1 MPTTSVREKVKSDR
15 KMPPWLPMVAALV
28 AGSLGLLLTALAL
41 QNASRGIHD
50 KAQLEFEQYV
60 ERVTTDI
67 VERFERPLYGLRGAA
82 GAWRS
87 VASGLGMQDTAFQAY
102 FASHNLSAEFPGVL
116 GFSFVERV
124 PNAQLGAFESARR
137 AEGAHDFSVKTQGL
151 RDPLY
156 VVKYIAPAQRNEL
169 ALGFDIGADP
179 VRMDAIN
186 NAISTGEAT
195 LSGKIALTQDPDQN
209 PAFLFL
215 LPVFDHTT
223 PARHSGARKTTLLG
237 LFSAPIL
244 VNELL
249 EGTSKLVQ
257 GEMDYELF
265 DGTNIS
271 AASMVYSSSG
281 RLAASNTA
289 SGPTDFAGQRLFS
302 ISKHL
307 LIGNSVLTLRAGSNP
322 ALQARMDAARP
333 LLMGVGGA
341 LSSVLLAAVIWLLM
355 VGQARAEARARAM
368 NREVEHLASI
378 VRRTNNAVLVTT
390 PELRITWVNEGF
402 TRMYGYTLDEAL
414 GNTPGGL
421 LGSDKSPPE
430 SIEQLALGAKTGTA
444 VNVEVVNR
452 RRDGQERWILCDV
465 QPMWDEAGKATGFIE
480 ISTDITEEKRASLLL
495 RGSIEVLDEAF
506 VIFGPDDRL
515 VLCNDKYHQEF
526 PLIADLLVPGVLF
539 EDIAWAGARRG
550 QYRDALGREEAWVAE
565 RMATHRA
572 ANSIV
577 IQHLDDGRVMRVVER
592 RLPDGHTVGFRVDV
606 TEMVRATEAAE
617 EASRAKSQFL
627 ANMSHEIRTPMN
639 AILGMLTL
647 AQATDLSPQQQ
658 DYISKSESAAKTLLL
673 LINDILDFSKIDAG
687 KLELD
692 PHPFRV
698 DQLMRDLSVVLSA
711 TAHHKAVEILFDID
725 PNLPEVLV
733 GDAMRLQ
740 QVLINLGGNALKFT
754 AQGQVVIALR
764 QGPSPAQTEG
774 TTAVEFS
781 VTDSGIGIAPAQ
793 HERIFSGFTQAEG
806 STTRKYGGTG
816 LGLVISKRLVSAMGG
831 DLALSSE
838 LGQGTRFVFTLTLP
852 TPKDIPPELMHT
864 DRTQARV
871 RQASRPD
878 ASQRALVGLR
888 ILVVEDNLIN
898 QQVAE
903 ELLVAQGA
911 FVALAANGQLG
922 LEAVLAAKPQF
933 DAVLMDIQMPV
944 MDGYAA
950 TAAIRSTAGLQD
962 LPIIGLTAN
971 AMASDRAACLQAGMN
986 EHVGKPFSL
995 PQLVALLL
1003 RLTGRPAAA
1012 DTPNH

>member
-1 MPTTSVREKVKSDR
+1 
-15 KMPPWLPMVAALV
+15 MPPWLPMAAALV
-28 AGSLGLLLTALAL
+28 AGALGLLLTALTL
-41 QNASRGIHD
+41 ENASKGIHD

-60 ERVTTDI
+60 ERVTADI

-87 VASGLGMQDTAFQAY
+87 VASGHGMQDTAFQAY
-102 FASHNLSAEFPGVL
+102 FASSNLAAEFPGVL

-124 PNAQLGAFESARR
+124 PRAQLGVFEAARR
-137 AEGAHDFSVKTQGL
+137 AEGEPNFSVKSQGL
-151 RDPLY
+151 RDPLF

-195 LSGKIALTQDPDQN
+195 LSGKIALTQDPEQN

-215 LPVFDHTT
+215 LPVFM
-223 PARHSGARKTTLLG
+223 PAGHSEPTLVG
-237 LFSAPIL
+237 LFSAPLL

-249 EGTSKLVQ
+249 HSTSKLVQ
-257 GEMDYELF
+257 GELDFELF

-271 AASMVYSSSG
+271 AASMIFSSSG
-281 RLAASNTA
+281 RLAASGT
-289 SGPTDFAGQRLFS
+289 SPGPTDFAGQRLFS
-302 ISKHL
+302 VSKCL
-307 LIGNSVLTLRAGSNP
+307 LIGNSVLTLTAGSSP
-322 ALQARMDAARP
+322 ALQARMDAAKP
-333 LLMGVGGA
+333 LLMGMGGA
-341 LSSVLLAAVIWLLM
+341 LSSVLLSAVIWLLM
-355 VGQARAEARARAM
+355 VGQARAEARAHAM

-378 VRRTNNAVLVTT
+378 VRRTNNAVIVTG
-390 PELRITWVNEGF
+390 PDLRINWVNEGF
-402 TRMYGYTLDEAL
+402 TRMYGYTLGEAL

-421 LGSDKSPPE
+421 LGTDKSPPE
-430 SIEQLALGAKTGTA
+430 SIEQLAIGAKTGTA
-444 VNVEVVNR
+444 ANVEVVNR

-465 QPMWDEAGKATGFIE
+465 QPIFDEAGTTTGFIE

-506 VIFGPDDRL
+506 VIYGPDDRL

-526 PLIADLLVPGVLF
+526 PLIADLLVPGALF

-550 QYRDALGREEAWVAE
+550 QYRDAVGREEAWVAE

-577 IQHLDDGRVMRVVER
+577 IQRLDDGRVMRVVER

-647 AQATDLSPQQQ
+647 AQATNLSPQQQ
-658 DYISKSESAAKTLLL
+658 DYIHKSESAAKTLLL

-692 PHPFRV
+692 PHPFRI
-698 DQLMRDLSVVLSA
+698 DQLMHDLSVVLSA

-764 QGPSPAQTEG
+764 RDQSQAQPEG
-774 TTAVEFS
+774 LTAVEFS

-816 LGLVISKRLVSAMGG
+816 LGLAISKRLVSAMGG
-831 DLALSSE
+831 ELTLISA

-852 TPKDIPPELMHT
+852 TPKDIPPELVHT
-864 DRTQARV
+864 NRTQPQQV
-871 RQASRPD
+871 SRPD
-878 ASQRALVGLR
+878 ARQRALVGMR

-922 LEAVLAAKPQF
+922 LEAVLAAQPQF

-944 MDGYAA
+944 MDGYTA
-950 TAAIRSTAGLQD
+950 TAAIRSTSGLQD

-1003 RLTGRPAAA
+1003 RLTGRSVPA
-1012 DTPNH
+1012 DTLDH